1 MQQKKNKQFSRRL
14 NWEDIR
20 EGRNG
25 FIEIR
30 KSKMSTKQ
38 KEKSIIEALKRNLR
52 PFCLMI

>member
-1 MQQKKNKQFSRRL
+1 MQQKKNKQFTRRL